1 MVYLEKY
8 QTLRHMSNEILDF
21 STLIDQQF
29 DYNDDTSRG
38 FFSFFL
44 RFFR

>member
-1 MVYLEKY
+1 
-8 QTLRHMSNEILDF
+8 MSNEILNF

-29 DYNDDTSRG
+29 DYNDDTTGG

-44 RFFR
+44 KLFR